1 MLNSQSIITRA
12 LLLLVFF
19 FVCSSAYAADTSNTL
34 ELIQEAKGGKMFNTG
49 DDTIQVLQLRGSWFE
64 MGQQYGSLTKKGM
77 QQVWDTVIQPQI
89 DKKLTTQ
96 SEAEE
101 LFGRRTFDASSHRM
115 KEIIRGVA
123 DAVGWSTDKV
133 SLLNQSVMMS
143 VYQAKLHS
151 FAGCSS
157 ILAWGKATP
166 HGGMITARN
175 LDWGES
181 FLPFPLYLTVWNP
194 TDGSNALANLNW
206 PGMLFAASAVNE
218 KGVYA
223 DLHDGTSMG
232 GNIVY
237 IDRASFVNAVF
248 DMLVESDH
256 AEAVSNRFNSQ
267 RNDLSWIWTV
277 ADSSPNGFSVEAPNF
292 DNRRRN
298 PDGDT
303 MAIVNTYMLEDWGI
317 HKRETL
323 SHSLKRF
330 DNLNARLAESHGKI
344 DANKAMD
351 IFDNHLFNDDGTFKK
366 NGGATKPKKFDA
378 DITVH
383 QIVTDLSELK
393 VWLKIPQKTEWREV
407 NLKEMF
413 TE

>member
-1 MLNSQSIITRA
+1 MITSDLN
-12 LLLLVFF
+12 
-19 FVCSSAYAADTSNTL
+19 
-34 ELIQEAKGGKMFNTG
+34 LIRESGSGKMFNTG
-49 DDTIQVLQLRGSWFE
+49 DDVIQVLQLQGSWRE
-64 MGQQYGSLTKKGM
+64 MGQQYGAFAKDGM
-77 QQVWDTVIQPQI
+77 QQVWDATVQPTI
-89 DKKLTTQ
+89 DKEWITLSKAQ
-96 SEAEE
+96 E
-101 LFGRRTFDASSHRM
+101 LFGRRTFDASSLRM
-115 KEIIRGVA
+115 KDLCRGIA
-123 DAVGWSTDKV
+123 DAVDWSTDKV
-133 SLLNQSVMMS
+133 ALLNQTVMMS
-143 VYQAKLHS
+143 IYQAKLHS

-223 DLHDGTSMG
+223 DLHDGTAMG
-232 GNIVY
+232 GNVVF

-248 DMLVESDH
+248 DMMAECDH
-256 AEAVSNRFNSQ
+256 AEAVSTRFNSQ
-267 RNDLSWIWTV
+267 RNDLSWIWTI
-277 ADSSPNGFSVEAPNF
+277 ADSTPNGLSFECPNY

-298 PDGDT
+298 ADGDT
-303 MAIVNTYMLEDWGI
+303 MAIVNSYMLEDWGI

-323 SHSLKRF
+323 SNSLRRF
-330 DNLNARLAESHGKI
+330 DNLTDRLAESHGQI
-344 DANKAMD
+344 DATKAMD
-351 IFDNHLFNDDGTFKK
+351 IFDTSLFNEDGTFKE

-393 VWLKIPQKTEWREV
+393 VWLKIPQKTDWRQV
-407 NLKEMF
+407 DLKEMF
-413 TE
+413 TG

>member
-1 MLNSQSIITRA
+1 MTTN
-12 LLLLVFF
+12 
-19 FVCSSAYAADTSNTL
+19 
-34 ELIQEAKGGKMFNTG
+34 ELGLISESGSGKMFNTG
-49 DDTIQVLQLRGSWFE
+49 DDVIQVLQLQGSWRE
-64 MGQQYGSLTKKGM
+64 MGQQYGAFAKDGM
-77 QQVWDTVIQPQI
+77 QQVWDATVQAYL
-89 DKKLTTQ
+89 DKGWTTLA
-96 SEAEE
+96 EAEE
-101 LFGRRTFDASSHRM
+101 LFGRRSFDTSSLRM
-115 KEIIRGVA
+115 KEICRGIA

-133 SLLNQSVMMS
+133 ALLNQAVMMS
-143 VYQAKLHS
+143 IYQAKLHS

-157 ILAWGKATP
+157 VLAWGKATP
-166 HGGMITARN
+166 HGGMVTARN
-175 LDWGES
+175 LDWGDS

-194 TDGSNALANLNW
+194 IDGSNALANLNW
-206 PGMLFAASAVNE
+206 PGMLFAASAVNN

-232 GNIVY
+232 GNIVCV
-237 IDRASFVNAVF
+237 DRSSFVNAVF
-248 DMLVESDH
+248 DMMAECDH

-267 RNDLSWIWTV
+267 RNDLSWIWTI
-277 ADSSPNGFSVEAPNF
+277 ADSTPNGFSFECPNW

-303 MAIVNTYMLEDWGI
+303 LTVVNTYMNLDWGI

-323 SHSLKRF
+323 SNSLRRF

-344 DANKAMD
+344 DATKAMD
-351 IFDNHLFNDDGTFKK
+351 IFDTPLFNEDGTFKE

-393 VWLKIPQKTEWREV
+393 VWLKIPQKTDWREV
-407 NLKEMF
+407 DLKKLF
-413 TE
+413 TD

>member
-1 MLNSQSIITRA
+1 MTANELNPIKESGS
-12 LLLLVFF
+12 
-19 FVCSSAYAADTSNTL
+19 
-34 ELIQEAKGGKMFNTG
+34 GKMFNTG
-49 DDTIQVLQLRGSWFE
+49 DDVIQVLQLQGSWRE
-64 MGQQYGSLTKKGM
+64 MGQQYGAFAKDGM
-77 QQVWDTVIQPQI
+77 QLVWDTIVQPYL
-89 DKKLTTQ
+89 DKGWTTLSDAQ
-96 SEAEE
+96 N
-101 LFGRRTFDASSHRM
+101 LFGRRSFDASSNRM
-115 KEIIRGVA
+115 KEMIRGVA

-133 SLLNQSVMMS
+133 STLNQAVMMS
-143 VYQAKLHS
+143 IYQAKVHS

-232 GNIVY
+232 GNIVFL
-237 IDRASFVNAVF
+237 DRASFVNAVF
-248 DMLVESDH
+248 DMMAECDH
-256 AEAVSNRFNSQ
+256 AEAVGNRFNSQ
-267 RNDLSWIWTV
+267 RNDLSWIWTI
-277 ADSSPNGFSVEAPNF
+277 ADSTPNGFSVECPNW

-298 PDGDT
+298 SDGDT
-303 MAIVNTYMLEDWGI
+303 MAIVNSYMNPDWAI

-323 SHSLKRF
+323 SNSLRRF

-351 IFDNHLFNDDGTFKK
+351 IFDTPLFNEDGTFKE
-366 NGGATKPKKFDA
+366 NGGATKVKKIDA

-393 VWLKIPQKTEWREV
+393 VWLKIPQKTDWREV
-407 NLKEMF
+407 DLKKLF
-413 TE
+413 AG